1 MTKKIVIP
9 CVVGGQVEPVDFFVG
24 KPADGSDPIHFQAKW
39 LNSAKKGSVPPHIM
53 KALLELQQVAAQAG
67 ISFEDLCEMTFKKAQ
82 EPQPPASAP
91 SSDTAPTTN
100 ENPTQEGNNEDQK

>member
-24 KPADGSDPIHFQAKW
+24 SPAEGSDPIHFQAKW

-67 ISFEDLCEMTFKKAQ
+67 ISFEDLCEMTFNKAQ
-82 EPQPPASAP
+82 QTEPATQSP
-91 SSDTAPTTN
+91 PTTT
-100 ENPTQEGNNEDQK
+100 ESPPESNNTDQK

>member
-9 CVVGGQVEPVDFFVG
+9 CVVGGQVEPIDFFVG
-24 KPADGSDPIHFQAKW
+24 KPAEGSDPIHFQAKW

-67 ISFEDLCEMTFKKAQ
+67 ISFEDLCEMTFNKVH
-82 EPQPPASAP
+82 
-91 SSDTAPTTN
+91 
-100 ENPTQEGNNEDQK
+100 NPTSEQPNTSAKSETPSEDNNAPQQ